1 MTIKTPIIA
10 TMIFSVLYSP
20 ISQAAN
26 IFQAWI
32 DGGRQ
37 ARADN
42 YRDAQR
48 YYELERAR
56 IIREQ
61 QELEYL
67 KQLEEYKK
75 RLQPGM
81 TFGVYTV
88 SNWERKQDNV
98 VSLSNNEW
106 LCWMAYNIPNTS
118 HIVRESF
125 LTPSYN
131 KFGGAVKTEY
141 QNFHT
146 YRETDRLLHFERHIP
161 ITTDNN
167 LQNCWDLSN
176 DVDRGSYK
184 FELKIDGVSFGVV
197 PFYVVD

>member
-1 MTIKTPIIA
+1 MTIKTPIIL
-10 TMIFSVLYSP
+10 TLIFSILYSP
-20 ISQAAN
+20 ISKAAN

-32 DGGRQ
+32 EGDRQ

-48 YYELERAR
+48 YYELERMR

-75 RLQPGM
+75 RLQPSM

-88 SNWERKQDNV
+88 NGWTRKQDNV
-98 VSLSNNEW
+98 VSLSNDER
-106 LCWMAYNIPNTS
+106 LCWLAYNIPNTP
-118 HIVRESF
+118 HTVRESF
-125 LTPSYN
+125 LTPSSN
-131 KFGGAVKTEY
+131 EFGGAVETEY
-141 QNFHT
+141 KNFHI

-161 ITTDNN
+161 ITADNS

-184 FELKIDGVSFGVV
+184 FELKIDGVSFGIV